1 MFFGLIIT
9 LISIAFEIMGGW
21 AGNLANFNAVTL
33 YIGAFAPVGGASRGF
48 VKLFAYPTAALPIFA
63 TAPAS
68 LVGLRGVGLLFR
80 GWPVVAI
87 ISQLFVL
94 PELFGYSLQGLAF
107 YATGYNVF
115 QTMGASAVAASAGS
129 QSSIGLTAPGT
140 IEALVN
146 SGVTSSTVTTS
157 QAVWSVLAPS
167 TFSTTATN
175 ANVLFGT
182 VGPIFWGGSTYFESS
197 VNALWQAL
205 AIATVGTSTYAT
217 SAWALAN
224 GGTITLS
231 STAMYSLLSTLA
243 PEAVVEATP
252 VVQTGWSWTTWIG
265 IFVFVASVAAAVYF
279 LLGSSQ
285 E

>member
-9 LISIAFEIMGGW
+9 IISIVFEFTGGW
-21 AGNLANFNAVTL
+21 VQNLANFNAVTA
-33 YIGAFAPVGGASRGF
+33 YVGAFDPVNANSRLF
-48 VKLFAYPTAALPIFA
+48 VRILTYPIAALPIFA
-63 TAPAS
+63 TAPA
-68 LVGLRGVGLLFR
+68 GLTGLSMGGLFSV
-80 GWPVVAI
+80 WPVIAI
-87 ISQLFVL
+87 ISQFFVL

-107 YATGYNVF
+107 SATGYSVF
-115 QTMGASAVAASAGS
+115 QTMGASAVAASVGS

-146 SGVTSSTVTTS
+146 SGITLSTVKAS
-157 QAVWSVLAPS
+157 QMFRSFLSPS
-167 TFSTTATN
+167 TFSATATW
-175 ANVLFGT
+175 ANFLFGS
-182 VGPIFWGGSTYFESS
+182 VGPIFSGGATYFESS
-197 VNALWQAL
+197 VNVFWQVL
-205 AIATVGTSTYAT
+205 AVATVGTSTYAT

-265 IFVFVASVAAAVYF
+265 IFVFVAGVAAAVYF